1 MPAGTTSTNPHR
13 RGNGTVG
20 RLLALILCTAL
31 LAVGCGGSDSAGSD
45 NASDATD
52 VSLLFS
58 ALVPSMVISADG
70 AAHRLTVPLDSPVA
84 WFTDRPNRA
93 AGTFDMAALVSIWE
107 AEGFVD
113 DPPNAAVVVSVD
125 GAQRQH
131 IVELSDPT
139 IDGTTVS
146 FTAIDVGDEEST
158 DAVAGRDASHDV
170 GVGTYGASEL
180 FIDSATMPP
189 CPSWIGKEDFATCLI
204 AANTSVNF
212 RATTSRSN
220 DCIQL
225 TRTVS
230 TKAEYG
236 NILMPGV
243 SGGMPFS
250 ITGAQG
256 TFCLLYTSGQTWT
269 IKVWPNSVTFSVGPP
284 QDRYPDGGDDYGD
297 DPGDDHG
304 GDTKD
309 R

>member
-1 MPAGTTSTNPHR
+1 MNPIGIRHTS
-13 RGNGTVG
+13 RGRWFVA
-20 RLLALILCTAL
+20 LALCVSAL
-31 LAVGCGGSDSAGSD
+31 LAGCASTDAASSDAPSDSS
-45 NASDATD
+45 D

-58 ALVPSMVISADG
+58 AMLPTLVITADG
-70 AAHRLTVPLDSPVA
+70 AAHRLTMPLESPVA
-84 WFTDRPNRA
+84 WFTDRPNRST
-93 AGTFDMAALVSIWE
+93 GTFDMAAFVSLWE

-131 IVELSDPT
+131 IVELSDPL
-139 IDGTTVS
+139 IDGASVS
-146 FTAIDVGDEEST
+146 FHAVDIGDDDSA
-158 DAVAGRDASHDV
+158 DPVAGRDASDAVAV
-170 GVGTYGASEL
+170 GSYGESEL

-189 CPSWIGKEDFATCLI
+189 CPSWIGTEDFATCLI
-204 AANTSVNF
+204 AANTPVNF

>member
-1 MPAGTTSTNPHR
+1 MTPIGIRHTS
-13 RGNGTVG
+13 RGRWFVT
-20 RLLALILCTAL
+20 LALCVSAL
-31 LAVGCGGSDSAGSD
+31 LAGCASTDAVSSDAPSDSS
-45 NASDATD
+45 D

-58 ALVPSMVISADG
+58 AMLPTLVITADG
-70 AAHRLTVPLDSPVA
+70 AAHRLTMPRESPVA
-84 WFTDRPNRA
+84 WFTDRPNRST
-93 AGTFDMAALVSIWE
+93 GTFDMAAFVSLWE

-125 GAQRQH
+125 GTQRQH

-139 IDGTTVS
+139 IDGTSVS
-146 FTAIDVGDEEST
+146 FHAIDIGDDEST
-158 DAVAGRDASHDV
+158 DTVAGRDASHDV
-170 GVGTYGASEL
+170 GIGTYGESEL

-230 TKAEYG
+230 TKTEYG

-250 ITGAQG
+250 ITGTQG

-269 IKVWPNSVTFSVGPP
+269 IKVWPNSVTFSVGQP

-297 DPGDDHG
+297 YRGDDHG

-309 R
+309 Q